1 MDEKSKAAVDLSK
14 FNLNERQL
22 EIVKYIK
29 EGKSNKEMADL
40 MFISENTVKY
50 HLKNIYEI
58 LQIENRMMIK

>member
-22 EIVKYIK
+22 EIVKYVK
-29 EGKSNKEMADL
+29 EGQSNKEMADL

-50 HLKNIYEI
+50 HLKIFMKFS
-58 LQIENRMMIK
+58 R